1 MQMRATLDSA
11 DLVFLDPDNGLGVE
25 SEKHATYPEIGL
37 LRRPGRT
44 IVFITFPGRSMRHDA
59 LAQRLHEQLSV
70 EIGAKKVVTL
80 RTNVSVPCAEWPR
93 SYVQRQRWFTVVDPD
108 AELIARARGFA
119 NTLVSIP
126 RVRHY
131 WTV

>member
-25 SEKHATYPEIGL
+25 SEKHATYSEIGL

-80 RTNVSVPCAEWPR
+80 RTNVSVPALSGRAPMCSASVGSR
-93 SYVQRQRWFTVVDPD
+93 S
-108 AELIARARGFA
+108 
-119 NTLVSIP
+119 SIP
-126 RVRHY
+126 MPN
-131 WTV
+131 